1 MTIEPDTKNW
11 TWVLTQRCPE
21 CGFDG
26 RAVDH
31 HDVSRL
37 VRANAASWP
46 AVLARADV
54 ARRARPDRWSDL
66 EYACHVRDVFRLFR
80 ERLELMLVDDDA
92 HFTNWDQDAT
102 AIEERYDLQDPTVVA
117 HELVD
122 AGEALAERFAAV
134 AGDQWSRTGVRSDG
148 AVFTVETF
156 ARYLAH
162 DPIHHLWDVGAAE
175 TLPAG

>member
-11 TWVLTQRCPE
+11 TWVLHRRCPE

-26 RAVDH
+26 RTIDR
-31 HDVSRL
+31 HDVAGL

-46 AVLARADV
+46 EVLARPDV

-66 EYACHVRDVFRLFR
+66 EYACHVRDVFTLFV
-80 ERLELMLVDDDA
+80 ERLELMLAQDDA
-92 HFTNWDQDAT
+92 HFANWDQDAT
-102 AIEERYDLQDPTVVA
+102 AIEARYGDQDPTVVA
-117 HELVD
+117 RQLVT
-122 AGEALAERFAAV
+122 AGEALADRFTAV

-156 ARYLAH
+156 ARYGAH
-162 DPIHHLWDVGAAE
+162 DPIHHLWDVGAAAP
-175 TLPAG
+175 LPD